1 MKRFITVALL
11 VTAVAAVPSIA
22 VAVDCQYHNVKFE
35 FKSANWLDP
44 PVAPYDAC
52 LHLGKIVGTL
62 NGEYLACFFFA
73 DFIPSDSIYADGFTQ
88 IEAEKYYS
96 WISTNKGDLTM
107 IEWAWIDLDFGLE
120 TGFAKVVGGT
130 GNFENAF
137 GTLSYTPRY
146 PNLDPVVWLEGYVC
160 TP

>member
-1 MKRFITVALL
+1 MRRSVIVTL
-11 VTAVAAVPSIA
+11 VVLAIAVVPSIA
-22 VAVDCQYHNVKFE
+22 AAADCQYHNVKFE
-35 FKSANWLDP
+35 FKSAAWLDP
-44 PVAPYDAC
+44 PIAPYDAC

-62 NGEYLACFFFA
+62 NGEYLVCFYFA
-73 DFIPSDSIYADGFTQ
+73 DFIPSDDIYADGFFQ

-96 WISTNKGDLTM
+96 WISTKKGDITM
-107 IEWAWIDLDFGLE
+107 IEWAWIDWDFGLE

-130 GNFENAF
+130 GDYENAF
-137 GTLSYTPRY
+137 GSLSYTPRF